1 MDYFSQQ
8 SARLTFRALTENDID
23 SWLEFFTG
31 NDRLAFL
38 GIDVNKDYRQLA
50 TEWILKQLERYET
63 DGFGHLAVI
72 EKSSGAFIGMGG
84 VLVRELDGEKIF
96 EIAYSL
102 KPAYWNQGFGTE
114 IAQQLK
120 QFGLEN
126 QISTNFISI
135 IHKQNEAS
143 MHVAR
148 KNGMKILRE
157 TNFMGMEVFIFETF

>member
-1 MDYFSQQ
+1 MDYFSHQ
-8 SARLTFRALTENDID
+8 SDRLQFRALSENDIN
-23 SWLEFFTG
+23 SWLEFFEG

-38 GIDVNKDYRQLA
+38 GIDVNKDYHTLA
-50 TEWILKQLERYET
+50 TEWISKQLERYQA

-84 VLVRELDGEKIF
+84 ILVRELEGEKVF

-102 KPAYWNQGFGTE
+102 KPVYWNQGYGTE

-120 QFGLEN
+120 QFGIEN
-126 QISTNFISI
+126 QIATNFISI
-135 IHKQNEAS
+135 IHKENEAS
-143 MHVAR
+143 IHVAR

-157 TNFMGMEVFIFETF
+157 TNFMGMEVFVFGLV

>member
-1 MDYFSQQ
+1 MRDYFSQQ
-8 SARLTFRALTENDID
+8 SARLTFRALSEDDIN

-72 EKSSGAFIGMGG
+72 EKSSGDFIGMGG
-84 VLVRELDGEKIF
+84 ILVRELDGEKVF

-126 QISTNFISI
+126 QICTNFISI

-157 TNFMGMEVFIFETF
+157 TNFMGMKVFIFGE

>member
-1 MDYFSQQ
+1 MRDYFSQQ
-8 SARLTFRALTENDID
+8 SARLTFRALSENDID

-72 EKSSGAFIGMGG
+72 EKSSGDFIGMGG
-84 VLVRELDGEKIF
+84 ILVRELDGEKIF

-114 IAQQLK
+114 IASQIKKFGK
-120 QFGLEN
+120 QN
-126 QISTNFISI
+126 QIADSFISI
-135 IHKQNEAS
+135 IHKENS
-143 MHVAR
+143 PSIHVAQ
-148 KNGMKILRE
+148 KNGTRILRK
-157 TNFMGMEVFIFETF
+157 TNYLGMEVFIFGE

>member
-8 SARLTFRALTENDID
+8 TDRLQFRALTESDIH
-23 SWLEFFTG
+23 SWLEFFDR

-38 GIDVNKDYRQLA
+38 GIDVNKDYRTLA
-50 TEWILKQLERYET
+50 TEWISKQLERYQA

-84 VLVRELDGEKIF
+84 ILVRELDDEKVF

-102 KPAYWNQGFGTE
+102 KPAFWNQGYGTE
-114 IAQQLK
+114 IASQIK
-120 QFGLEN
+120 KFGKEN
-126 QISTNFISI
+126 QIADSFISI
-135 IHKQNEAS
+135 IHKENEAS
-143 MHVAR
+143 IHVAR

-157 TNFMGMEVFIFETF
+157 TNFMGMEVFVFGLF

>member
-38 GIDVNKDYRQLA
+38 GIDVNKDYRHLA

-72 EKSSGAFIGMGG
+72 EKSSGDFIGMGG
-84 VLVRELDGEKIF
+84 ILVRELDGEKIF

-126 QISTNFISI
+126 QIVTNFIFI
-135 IHKQNEAS
+135 IHKENEAS

-157 TNFMGMEVFIFETF
+157 TNFMGMEVFIFGE

>member
-1 MDYFSQQ
+1 MDYFAQQ

-72 EKSSGAFIGMGG
+72 EKSSGDFIGMGG
-84 VLVRELDGEKIF
+84 ILVRELDGEKIF

-102 KPAYWNQGFGTE
+102 KPAYWNHGFGTE

-126 QISTNFISI
+126 QIATNFISI
-135 IHKQNEAS
+135 IQKENEAS

-157 TNFMGMEVFIFETF
+157 TTFMGMEVFIFGE

>member
-1 MDYFSQQ
+1 MKDYFSQQ
-8 SARLTFRALTENDID
+8 STRLIFRALTENDID
-23 SWLEFFTG
+23 SWLEFFAG

-84 VLVRELDGEKIF
+84 VLVRELDGEKVF

-102 KPAYWNQGFGTE
+102 KPAFWNQGFGTE

-157 TNFMGMEVFIFETF
+157 TNFMGMEVFIFGE

>member
-8 SARLTFRALTENDID
+8 SARLQFRALTENDIG

-50 TEWILKQLERYET
+50 TEWILKQLERYKS

-84 VLVRELDGEKIF
+84 ILVRELDGKKVF

-114 IAQQLK
+114 IASQIK
-120 QFGLEN
+120 KFGKEN
-126 QISTNFISI
+126 QIADSFISI
-135 IHKQNEAS
+135 IHKENSAS
-143 MHVAR
+143 IHVA
-148 KNGMKILRE
+148 KKSGLKIISE
-157 TNFMGMEVFIFETF
+157 TNYLGMEVFIFGE

>member
-8 SARLTFRALTENDID
+8 SDRLQFRALSENDIN
-23 SWLEFFTG
+23 SWLEFFEG

-38 GIDVNKDYRQLA
+38 GIDVNKDYHTLA
-50 TEWILKQLERYET
+50 TEWISKQLERYQA

-84 VLVRELDGEKIF
+84 ILVRELEGEKVF

-102 KPAYWNQGFGTE
+102 KLAIWNQGYGTE

-120 QFGLEN
+120 QFGIEN
-126 QISTNFISI
+126 QIATNFISI
-135 IHKQNEAS
+135 IHKENEAS
-143 MHVAR
+143 IHVAR

-157 TNFMGMEVFIFETF
+157 TNFMGMEVFVFGLV